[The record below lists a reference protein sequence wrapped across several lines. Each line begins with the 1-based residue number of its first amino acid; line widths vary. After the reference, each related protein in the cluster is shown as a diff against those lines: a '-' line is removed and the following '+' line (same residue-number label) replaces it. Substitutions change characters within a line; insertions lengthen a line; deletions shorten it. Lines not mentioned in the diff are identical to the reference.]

1 MLNFKHFIDL
11 QIISISETLTES
23 CLKSNLI
30 IIVGP
35 TAVGKTDLCVKL
47 AKFLDTE
54 IISCDSRQFYRE
66 LSIGTAKPSPAE
78 MDGVVHHFIDSHSIT
93 EYYSAGDFERDAIK
107 LLEEDIFKRKSTAI
121 MTGGSGLFVKA
132 ITDGLDEMPEAP
144 LALREEL
151 MQRLENGELDLM
163 VEELKKLDPEYCQ
176 SADLQNSQRVVR
188 ALEVCLSSG
197 RAFSSFHKKGNIE
210 RSFNIIKI
218 GIERPRE
225 ELYERINLRMDLML
239 QHGLLEE
246 VKNLLQFRN
255 HNALQTVG
263 YKEVFEYLD
272 GNYDYQ
278 TMVDLLKRNS
288 RRYAKRQMTWF
299 KNQDAF
305 EWFYGTDF
313 EGVKAYLQSK
323 LL

>member
-1 MLNFKHFIDL
+1 M
-11 QIISISETLTES
+11 TES

-47 AKFLDTE
+47 AKLLDTE
-54 IISCDSRQFYRE
+54 ITSCDSRQFYRE

-151 MQRLENGELDLM
+151 MQRLEKGELDLM
-163 VEELKKLDPEYCQ
+163 VEELKKLDLEYCQ

-246 VKNLLQFRN
+246 VKSLLQYRN

-263 YKEVFEYLD
+263 YKEVFEYLG
-272 GNYDYQ
+272 GNYDYK
-278 TMVDLLKRNS
+278 TMVELLKRNS